1 MEKLRYMFWASA
13 MAGPELIEQGHREQ
27 GRGSINGPS
36 GSVDVR
42 KKWFGRSL
50 MQDAAGWQQ
59 DDGGRGGGGTKAD
72 EAAGLY

>member
-50 MQDAAGWQQ
+50 MQDAAGW
-59 DDGGRGGGGTKAD
+59 
-72 EAAGLY
+72 